1 MPKYANLSLPQE
13 MADLIQQIIEENPEL
28 GYSSI
33 AEFVKDAIRDYAY
46 FRTLKPLRRGD
57 SGSPQEE

>member
-13 MADLIQQIIEENPEL
+13 MADLIQHIIDENPEL

-46 FRTLKPLRRGD
+46 FRSLKPQHRDD
-57 SGSPQEE
+57 SE